1 MEINQL
7 ISISQD
13 EQNGFFSDD
22 DEQISQIIE
31 QDPTGRFCKYN
42 EEIGKGAYKSVFR
55 GYDNQSGCEVA
66 WNVFQLHTV
75 PENERRRARQEISIL
90 SSLKHNNIINFI
102 HSWHNKKKKEIIFI
116 TEIINGGSLKNYLR
130 RILRPKLKVIKNW
143 CRQILLGLEF
153 MHKQNI
159 IHRDLKCENI
169 LIDTN
174 NNELKIGDLGLSI
187 QLQSSFTSSVLG
199 TPEFMAP
206 EIYQEHYDTKV
217 DIYAFGM
224 CLLEMVTGAKP
235 FCECKG
241 GIGQVIKKVMEQQ
254 KPQSIDAILNDKIKS
269 IILECLKPPEQRPS
283 VSELLL
289 THFNGQT
296 QENDNLPVAINEQ
309 YLIQLRDDSKNSSLL
324 KCNLSNKILLTAGSS
339 KFETNSEIS
348 NQKQPQQIQ
357 MKKKNIIIQTDE
369 ETDQVFMQCYKAY
382 IDKKKDDTFLDL
394 EQRQEK
400 ELQILKQFHAQQ
412 KQEYL
417 KKTQSFQAGN
427 KISNQLFQNSGFM
440 SPRSYQNFFDFQN
453 ESNTIKSIVE
463 SPCMEKIANTKISK
477 QGQLNGDSSQGLQF
491 QINPQ
496 SQNGILNQLT
506 VDKQIEVNF

>member
-1 MEINQL
+1 MENNQL
-7 ISISQD
+7 MSISQD
-13 EQNGFFSDD
+13 EQDCFFSED

-66 WNVFQLHTV
+66 WNVFQLHSV

-143 CRQILLGLEF
+143 CRQILLGLEYL
-153 MHKQNI
+153 HKQKI

-187 QLQSSFTSSVLG
+187 QLQQSFTSSVLG

-254 KPQSIDAILNDKIKS
+254 KPQSLDAILNDKIKS
-269 IILECLKPPEQRPS
+269 IILECLKTPEQRPS
-283 VSELLL
+283 VSELLQ
-289 THFNGQT
+289 THFNGQP

-324 KCNLSNKILLTAGSS
+324 KCNLSNKIMLTAGSS

-357 MKKKNIIIQTDE
+357 MKKKNMIIQTDD
-369 ETDQVFMQCYKAY
+369 ETDQ
-382 IDKKKDDTFLDL
+382 DKKKDDTFLDL

-417 KKTQSFQAGN
+417 KKTQNSQAAI
-427 KISNQLFQNSGFM
+427 KIPNQLFQNSGFM
-440 SPRSYQNFFDFQN
+440 SPQSYQNFFEFYN

-463 SPCMEKIANTKISK
+463 SPCMEKIANTKIIK
-477 QGQLNGDSSQGLQF
+477 QGQINQGDSSQGQQF
-491 QINPQ
+491 QINHI
-496 SQNGILNQLT
+496 SQN
-506 VDKQIEVNF
+506 DKQIEVNF

>member
-1 MEINQL
+1 MENNQL

-13 EQNGFFSDD
+13 EQDCFFSED

-66 WNVFQLHTV
+66 WNVFQLHSV

-143 CRQILLGLEF
+143 CRQILLGLEYL
-153 MHKQNI
+153 HKQKI

-224 CLLEMVTGAKP
+224 CLLEMVTGVKP

-254 KPQSIDAILNDKIKS
+254 KPQSLDAILNDKIKS
-269 IILECLKPPEQRPS
+269 IILECLKTPEQRPS
-283 VSELLL
+283 VSELLQ
-289 THFNGQT
+289 THFNGQP

-324 KCNLSNKILLTAGSS
+324 KCNLSNKIMLTAGSS

-357 MKKKNIIIQTDE
+357 MKKKNMIIQTDD

-382 IDKKKDDTFLDL
+382 IVISIIQLYIFRIKRKMIHFQIQNKDKKKNFKFQNNFMLNKNKNIL
-394 EQRQEK
+394 K
-400 ELQILKQFHAQQ
+400 KHKILKQP
-412 KQEYL
+412 L
-417 KKTQSFQAGN
+417 KYQINYFKIQDLCLLNHIKTFLSFKMNQ
-427 KISNQLFQNSGFM
+427 IQSNQQL
-440 SPRSYQNFFDFQN
+440 
-453 ESNTIKSIVE
+453 IVLVWKRL
-463 SPCMEKIANTKISK
+463 PIPKL
-477 QGQLNGDSSQGLQF
+477 LNK
-491 QINPQ
+491 
-496 SQNGILNQLT
+496 
-506 VDKQIEVNF
+506 DKQIREIVPKDNNSKLIIYLKMVF